1 MKICLAALTV
11 LLIVPLLFSGCTE
24 DYGPV
29 TSKSYDYTGFTRVEV
44 GSTFEVEIVQADTW
58 SITIEAQ
65 EKLFDN
71 LNVNKTG
78 DTLEVNLKWGWGSW
92 VSSWG
97 FKRAKARIT
106 MPEMEA
112 LTLSGASSGT
122 AKGFRSNHDAEIAV
136 SGASSLEIDME
147 AAAVKLEISGA
158 SHVTGELQAASMTAG
173 ISGASRAT
181 LTGAADDLFINASG
195 ASTAALEELAA
206 QTVDIELSGA
216 SRGTVSVRD
225 LLKLNL
231 SGASNLT
238 YTGDPSLESIEIS
251 GSSTIHK
258 K

>member
-1 MKICLAALTV
+1 MKIGLAALAV
-11 LLIVPLLFSGCTE
+11 LLIVPLLFTGCTG
-24 DYGPV
+24 DYGPI
-29 TSKSYDYTGFTRVEV
+29 TSRNYDFTGFTRVEV
-44 GSTFEVEIVQADTW
+44 SSTFEVEIVQSNAW

-71 LNVNKTG
+71 LNVSKTG

-106 MPEMEA
+106 MPNLEA

-122 AKGFRSNHDAEIAV
+122 AAGFRSNRDAEIAV
-136 SGASSLEIDME
+136 SGASSLKIDME
-147 AAAVKLEISGA
+147 AAMVKMEISGA
-158 SHVTGELQAASMTAG
+158 SHITGNLKAASLTAE

-181 LTGAADDLFINASG
+181 LTGAADGLDINASG

-206 QTVDIELSGA
+206 HKVDIELSGA

-225 LLKLNL
+225 SLKLNL
-231 SGASNLT
+231 SGASSLT
-238 YTGDPSLESIEIS
+238 YTGDPSLEAIEIS